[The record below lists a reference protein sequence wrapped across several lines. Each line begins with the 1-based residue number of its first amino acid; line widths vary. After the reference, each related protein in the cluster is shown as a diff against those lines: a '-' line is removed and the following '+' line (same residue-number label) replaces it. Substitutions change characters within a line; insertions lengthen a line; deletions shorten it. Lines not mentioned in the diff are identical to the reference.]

1 MIKFQYTYSVICLF
15 IVCFIFQNKL
25 FSQTYSFNPGKTFET
40 YVDTNENNF
49 GGIEVINT
57 GALSLDL
64 TWRRQLIDTLNGCFF
79 DICNSGICLI
89 GTPFNGEMP
98 TIVPGDFGWIKF
110 HVYSG
115 KASGTNIV
123 KYVLKNGL
131 IQSDTLT
138 YIIHVVAGITSVKEL
153 KNTKDKAVLYPN
165 PSVNE
170 VTLSIDLESPSSI
183 NLVIT
188 NNIGQIVAINN
199 NEKLQAGQQ
208 KIKINTS
215 DYASGVYSVL
225 ILTNNGV
232 INQKLVVSK

>member
-15 IVCFIFQNKL
+15 IICSIFQNKL
-25 FSQTYSFNPGKTFET
+25 FSQTYSFNPGKTYIT
-40 YVDTNENNF
+40 YLDTSESDF

-57 GALSLDL
+57 GTVNLNLK
-64 TWRRQLIDTLNGCFF
+64 WRRVLVDTLIDSRFEL
-79 DICNSGICLI
+79 CNSGICFLNL
-89 GTPFNGEMP
+89 PFSGDLPLLAPGE
-98 TIVPGDFGWIKF
+98 TGWIKF
-110 HVYSG
+110 HHYAG
-115 KASGTNIV
+115 KVEGINTL
-123 KYVLKNGL
+123 KYTLKNGAF
-131 IQSDTLT
+131 QFDTLT

-170 VTLSIDLESPSSI
+170 VTLSVDLDSPSSI

-188 NNIGQIVAINN
+188 NNIGQIVAVNN